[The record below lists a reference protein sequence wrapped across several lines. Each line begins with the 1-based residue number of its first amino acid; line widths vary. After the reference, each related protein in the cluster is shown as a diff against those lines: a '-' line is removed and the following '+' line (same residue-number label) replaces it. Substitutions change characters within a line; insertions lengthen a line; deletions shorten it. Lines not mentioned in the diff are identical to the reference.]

1 VVREVRG
8 AADVRGEQLAG
19 LPTLD
24 VTIDRAAA
32 SRYGISVRDALDA
45 IEALGGRGVGEV
57 YEGERRFR
65 LQVRVP
71 AVAAR

>member
-1 VVREVRG
+1 
-8 AADVRGEQLAG
+8 
-19 LPTLD
+19 

-71 AVAAR
+71 SRRCATTSTRCVRSP